1 MDRHTEAVG
10 NRWSF
15 LTGSL
20 GVGLVIARPARS
32 AEPIWK
38 ITDYG
43 AVGDGKTMNTDAFRQ
58 AIEACTAAG
67 GGKVAVG
74 AGTFLTGP
82 IELKSGVDLDLD
94 GAATILFSK
103 NFDDY
108 PLARVSWEGRDTVAC
123 RSPLWGENLH
133 DISVTGKGIIDG
145 QGDGWR
151 LVQKAK
157 LPPEQWDALVK
168 SGGVVDERRNVW
180 YPNEIWRTGQ
190 MDLAKLRN
198 KPGTPNPDDYV
209 KYKTLLRPAL
219 MLLTNCHGVVLN
231 GPTFRNSPSWNI
243 HLLLSDDITVRDVT
257 IFNPIWAQNGDGID
271 IDSCRNV
278 LLADSTI
285 SAGDDDICLKS
296 GRDAAGRELARPTEN
311 VTISNCVVNW
321 GHGGVAIGS
330 EMSGGIRNVNV
341 SNCIFKGT
349 DCGLRF
355 KTTRGRGGVVENIS
369 VNNVTMS
376 DIRGAAILLDMYYM
390 IRGPHV
396 AAPLGDGT
404 PIFRQF
410 QFRNITCNGAVRAI
424 QVHGLPELPIEGLT
438 FEGVRLS
445 ANMGAEI
452 MDAKDIVMRDV
463 RIESRQA
470 PVLQTQDVQNLTTEL
485 LSTFV
490 NSAVPPTSQPLA
502 PPSTDPAGGP

>member
-1 MDRHTEAVG
+1 MSCNMERMRKRFAVMLSMAIVLICQRAWG
-10 NRWSF
+10 
-15 LTGSL
+15 
-20 GVGLVIARPARS
+20 ADA
-32 AEPIWK
+32 IWR

-43 AVGDGKTMNTDAFRQ
+43 AVADGKTLNTEAFAK
-58 AIEACTAAG
+58 AIGACSEAG
-67 GGKVAVG
+67 GGKVVVP

-82 IELKSGVDLDLD
+82 IELKSNVDLDLD
-94 GAATILFSK
+94 ENAIVLFSR

-108 PLARVSWEGRDTVAC
+108 PLARVGWEGRDTVAC
-123 RSPLWGENLH
+123 KSPISGENLH
-133 DISVTGKGIIDG
+133 DISITGKGIIDA

-157 LPPEQWDALVK
+157 LSADAWDALVK
-168 SGGVVDERRNVW
+168 SGGVVDTQRNVW
-180 YPNEIWRTGQ
+180 YPSEIWRTGQ
-190 MDLAKLRN
+190 FGLAQLRA
-198 KPGTPNPDDYV
+198 KPGTPNPEDYE

-257 IFNPIWAQNGDGID
+257 IFNPIYAQNGDGID

-278 LLADSTI
+278 LLTESTI

-296 GRDAAGRELARPTEN
+296 GRDAAGRELARATEN

-355 KTTRGRGGVVENIS
+355 KTTRGRGGTVENIS
-369 VNNVTMS
+369 VTNVTMS

-404 PIFRQF
+404 PVFRQF

-424 QVHGLPELPIEGLT
+424 VVHGLPELPIEGLT
-438 FEGVRLS
+438 FEGLRLS
-445 ANMGAEI
+445 ANDGVEI

-463 RIESRQA
+463 QVQSKRA
-470 PVLQTQDVQNLTTEL
+470 PAMTTQNLQNLTSEMF
-485 LSTFV
+485 STTV
-490 NSAVPPTSQPLA
+490 NAGLVATSQPLA
-502 PPSTDPAGGP
+502 PPSTEPAGLP